1 MYASFQNVLFVFDNG
16 TDNDLAVYEYQLYEE
31 DDIVNPN
38 TTPYALKEGVTPLRS
53 GEGNSSVFAVPVEGS
68 YIDVENDNI
77 VVQKN
82 FFGTVR
88 AKDTSGNPGP
98 WTAIKKT
105 DPSTP
110 LIDSQYIVSLTAD
123 KIKAGT
129 IESAEIVLGGANPQ
143 QTVIRSS
150 TYDGTYSSG
159 SGQWSTGSTGWLISG
174 NGQAIFDATQ
184 IRGSVSAASINLNT
198 HNYWLPSGSTATFKV
213 GSASQYMLFDGTN
226 LSLSGSL
233 SAASG
238 TFTGRVEVGGVDIG
252 NDVGPGTGHYGISLS
267 SGDFNNIFLRRS
279 DGVYF
284 FRVGYGGAN
293 SLAWDSSSGTLSV
306 TGTITA
312 KAGSFDGYVTA
323 GGSSFGRLDN
333 INGYYHGININGSF
347 QSCFIRG
354 NGGEVYFRADN
365 GSQWI
370 KFENGTVDIKGTNLT
385 INGSGA
391 TFSGALSGA
400 SGSVGAN
407 FTIGDNL
414 YVGNY
419 LRINGPDP
427 SNVTVAKIRG
437 INNLG
442 AGGASGTWTLVLEGP
457 NGTNKW
463 EVRDDGLMQ
472 YRTQSAY
479 SDMRIKTNI
488 QTSNLGL
495 DFINS
500 LKPRSYNLSLGE
512 NEEGIEVFKQVKT
525 YGFVAQ
531 EVKEVYERYTES
543 FDGWGLSVA
552 NDDESLQTV
561 SYDNFISPLVKAIQ
575 ELSAKVDEL
584 ESRLI

>member
-1 MYASFQNVLFVFDNG
+1 MPTG
-16 TDNDLAVYEYQLYEE
+16 RW
-31 DDIVNPN
+31 
-38 TTPYALKEGVTPLRS
+38 TT
-53 GEGNSSVFAVPVEGS
+53 
-68 YIDVENDNI
+68 
-77 VVQKN
+77 
-82 FFGTVR
+82 
-88 AKDTSGNPGP
+88 
-98 WTAIKKT
+98 
-105 DPSTP
+105 
-110 LIDSQYIVSLTAD
+110 
-123 KIKAGT
+123 
-129 IESAEIVLGGANPQ
+129 GGA
-143 QTVIRSS
+143 
-150 TYDGTYSSG
+150 
-159 SGQWSTGSTGWLISG
+159 GWLISG

-184 IRGSVSAASINLNT
+184 IRGSVAAASINLNT

-213 GSASQYMLFDGTN
+213 GSASQYLLFDGTN
-226 LSLSGSL
+226 LNLSGSL
-233 SAASG
+233 SGASG
-238 TFTGRVEVGGVDIG
+238 TFTGRLEVGGVDIG

-284 FRVGYGGAN
+284 FRVGNGGAN
-293 SLAWDSSSGTLSV
+293 SITWDSSTGTLNV

-312 KAGSFDGYVTA
+312 KSGSFDGYVTA

-333 INGYYHGININGSF
+333 INSYYHGININGSF

-365 GSQWI
+365 GSQWL
-370 KFENGTVDIKGTNLT
+370 KFENGTVDIKALGTVEL
-385 INGSGA
+385 
-391 TFSGALSGA
+391 
-400 SGSVGAN
+400 GAN
-407 FTIGDNL
+407 VKIGDNL
-414 YVGNY
+414 YVANFV
-419 LRINGPDP
+419 RINGPDA
-427 SNVTVAKIRG
+427 SNVTVTKIRG
-437 INNLG
+437 FKNLG
-442 AGGASGTWTLVLEGP
+442 DTDANARWSLVLEGP

-479 SDMRIKTNI
+479 SDRRIKTNI

-531 EVKEVYERYTES
+531 EVKEAYERYTES

-584 ESRLI
+584 ESRLV